1 MIEPQLS
8 DTQPVRVSKQ
18 ASRYWLLLWILLAV
32 ILVGGVTVAG
42 GFLGYRTATREVASL
57 RVMDNL
63 IGLQEQYTLGI
74 QDFNGGR
81 YDLARQRFEY
91 VIANDP
97 GYPGAANRLEEVTRI
112 LLATATATPSP
123 IPATTTPTPT
133 QDFSSIEEI
142 YQSAQDSFASGDWDA
157 VIDTC
162 TTLRREG
169 PSYHVVDVD
178 SLLYRA
184 LQSRGVDKIRKASN
198 LEGGIYDLSLAEKF
212 GPLDATAQGW
222 RNLARIYLIGS
233 SFWEVYPEQAVYFFG
248 QVASG
253 APFLQDASGWTA
265 LERYRA
271 SLIHYG
277 NQLATQ
283 GQWCAAQ
290 EQYALALAIRDES
303 QVHLQ
308 ATDVSYQCALPT
320 YIAATLT
327 FAPSQTVTAT
337 IAIPTFDATWT
348 VTPSGFPTVSPS
360 QSPTSTQVGPFTPTH
375 TTIPV
380 DTVTPQPTPSE
391 TPTPPPD
398 QSQ

>member
-18 ASRYWLLLWILLAV
+18 ASRYWLLLWVLFAV

-42 GFLGYRTATREVASL
+42 GFLGYRTATSEVASL
-57 RVMDNL
+57 QVMDNL
-63 IGLQEQYTLGI
+63 IGLQEQYYLGI

-123 IPATTTPTPT
+123 IPATITPTPT
-133 QDFSSIEEI
+133 QDFSSVEEI
-142 YQSAQDSFASGDWDA
+142 YQRAQDSFANGDWDA

-162 TTLRREG
+162 TTLRRED

-248 QVASG
+248 QVAAG
-253 APFLQDASGWTA
+253 APFLRDASGWTA

-290 EQYALALAIRDES
+290 EQYALALAIRDEYPGS
-303 QVHLQ
+303 GYRQLML
-308 ATDVSYQCALPT
+308 ATSALCL
-320 YIAATLT
+320 LT
-327 FAPSQTVTAT
+327 SRL
-337 IAIPTFDATWT
+337 
-348 VTPSGFPTVSPS
+348 
-360 QSPTSTQVGPFTPTH
+360 H
-375 TTIPV
+375 
-380 DTVTPQPTPSE
+380 
-391 TPTPPPD
+391 
-398 QSQ
+398 

>member
-1 MIEPQLS
+1 MIDQHLS
-8 DTQPVRVSKQ
+8 DTQPVQVSKP
-18 ASRYWLLLWILLAV
+18 ASRSWMLLWVLLAAF
-32 ILVGGVTVAG
+32 LVGGMVFAG
-42 GFLGYRTATREVASL
+42 GFLGYRSGSAQVASL
-57 RVMDNL
+57 QVMDNL
-63 IGLQEQYTLGI
+63 VGFQEQYYLGI
-74 QDFNGGR
+74 QDFREGR

-97 GYPGAANRLEEVTRI
+97 GYPGAANRLEEVMRI
-112 LLATATATPSP
+112 LLVTATATPSP
-123 IPATTTPTPT
+123 IPATITPTPT
-133 QDFSSIEEI
+133 QDFSSVEEI
-142 YQSAQDSFASGDWDA
+142 YQRAQDSFANGDWDA

-162 TTLRREG
+162 TALRRED
-169 PSYHVVDVD
+169 PTYHVVDVD

-198 LEGGIYDLSLAEKF
+198 LEGGIYDLTLAEKF
-212 GPLDATAQGW
+212 GPLDAIAQGW

-248 QVASG
+248 QVAAG
-253 APFLQDASGWTA
+253 APYLRDASGWTA

-290 EQYALALAIRDES
+290 EQYALALAMRDDTQI
-303 QVHLQ
+303 QVQ

-320 YIAATLT
+320 YIAATQT
-327 FAPSQTVTAT
+327 YAPSQTAT
-337 IAIPTFDATWT
+337 GAVPTFDATWT
-348 VTPSGFPTVSPS
+348 VTPTGFPTLFPS
-360 QSPTSTQVGPFTPTH
+360 QSPTATQINISTPTL
-375 TTIPV
+375 TTAPL